1 MAGAVACRYTQHLT
15 LATPLILRL
24 SPFCCSSCRWH
35 FHPHN
40 SSLFSPLGGEPGEE
54 DPWGKDT
61 GGGEEGAAL
70 SPSIHFSLRK
80 LENAPFRFYSLAQSE
95 LSHYI
100 FVSSH

>member
-35 FHPHN
+35 FLPPQF
-40 SSLFSPLGGEPGEE
+40 LPLLTLGGEPGEE
-54 DPWGKDT
+54 DPRGKDT

-100 FVSSH
+100 FVSYH